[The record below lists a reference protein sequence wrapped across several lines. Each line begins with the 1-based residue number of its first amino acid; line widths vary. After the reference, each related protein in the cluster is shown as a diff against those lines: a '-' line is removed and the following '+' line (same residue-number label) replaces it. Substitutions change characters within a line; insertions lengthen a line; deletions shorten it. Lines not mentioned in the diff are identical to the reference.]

1 MAGYRIA
8 LMPGDGIGNDLLE
21 ASRPLLAAVDLDAEY
36 VEAEVG
42 WRYWCTE
49 GEALPA
55 RTVEILKGCRCALF
69 GAITSKSAPEAEQE
83 LAPDLKGKGLV
94 YRSPII
100 ALRKIFDLY
109 CNLRP
114 CKSYPGNPNNYR
126 DDIDLTVF
134 RENTEGLYSEVEYFP
149 LPPDLRAAL
158 SRYNPNMD
166 KFADTPAD
174 EIAVG
179 LRVITRKAARRIVRK
194 AFEYAR
200 RRGYPKVTLAEK
212 ANILRKTSGLM
223 IEEARA
229 VAADFPGIDLNVSYI
244 DAQLMWLVK
253 NPQEYGVIVTSN
265 LFGDIMSDVA
275 AQLVGGL
282 GFAASGNIG
291 DTFAIFE
298 PSHGSAPKYAGKF
311 VVNPCSMILTIKL
324 MLDWLGEE
332 AKGSALE
339 KAVAAVIAE
348 GRVRTYDM
356 GGTSSTRDVA
366 GAITERYKELIKA

>member
-1 MAGYRIA
+1 MAGCRIA
-8 LMPGDGIGNDLLE
+8 LMPGDGIGNDLME
-21 ASRPLLAAVDLDAEY
+21 ATRPLLAAVGLDAEY
-36 VEAEVG
+36 VDADVG
-42 WRYWCTE
+42 WKYWCSE
-49 GEALPA
+49 GEALPS

-69 GAITSKSAPEAEQE
+69 GSITSKTAVEAERE
-83 LAPDLKGKGLV
+83 LDPALRGKGLV

-114 CKSYPGNPNNYR
+114 CKAYPGNPNNYR

-134 RENTEGLYSEVEYFP
+134 RENTEGLYSEVEFFP
-149 LPPDLRAAL
+149 LPPEVRAVL
-158 SRYNPNMD
+158 SRFNPNME
-166 KFADTPAD
+166 KFAGTPDD

-179 LRVITRKAARRIVRK
+179 LRVITKKAAGRIIRK

-200 RRGYPKVTLAEK
+200 RRGFSSVTLAEK

-223 IEEARA
+223 IQEGQA
-229 VAADFPGIDLNVSYI
+229 VAADFPGIDLNISYI
-244 DAQLMWLVK
+244 DAQMMWLIK
-253 NPQEYGVIVTSN
+253 NPQNYGVIVTSN

-291 DTFAIFE
+291 DNFAIFE

-332 AKGSALE
+332 RKGRALE

-348 GRVRTYDM
+348 GSVRTYDM
-356 GGTSSTRDVA
+356 GGKSSTYDMA
-366 GAITERYKELIKA
+366 GAVTERYRSMIGE

>member
-8 LMPGDGIGNDLLE
+8 LMPGDGIGNDLME
-21 ASRPLLAAVDLDAEY
+21 ASRPLLDALDLDAEY
-36 VEAEVG
+36 VEADVG
-42 WRYWCTE
+42 WTYWCTA

-55 RTVEILKGCRCALF
+55 RSVDILKGCRCALF
-69 GAITSKSAPEAEQE
+69 GAITSKTAVEAERE
-83 LAPDLKGKGLV
+83 LAPALQAKGLV

-114 CKSYPGNPNNYR
+114 CKAYPGNPNNYR
-126 DDIDLTVF
+126 DDIDLTIF
-134 RENTEGLYSEVEYFP
+134 RENTEGLYSEVEFFP
-149 LPPDLRAAL
+149 LPPDLRAVL
-158 SRYNPNMD
+158 SRFNPNMER
-166 KFADTPAD
+166 FADTPDD

-179 LRVITRKAARRIVRK
+179 LRVITRKAAGRIVRK

-200 RRGYPKVTLAEK
+200 HRGYPKVTLAEK

-223 IEEARA
+223 IQEAQA
-229 VAADFPGIDLNVSYI
+229 VAADYPGIELNVSYI
-244 DAQLMWLVK
+244 DAQLMWLIK
-253 NPQEYGVIVTSN
+253 NPQNYGVIVTSN

-311 VVNPCSMILTIKL
+311 VVNPCSMTLTIKL

-332 AKGSALE
+332 RKGRALE
-339 KAVAAVIAE
+339 RAVAAVIAE
-348 GRVRTYDM
+348 GSVRTYDM
-356 GGTSSTRDVA
+356 GGKNSTRDMA
-366 GAITERYKELIKA
+366 NAITERYKEMTGA

>member
-8 LMPGDGIGNDLLE
+8 LMPGDGIGNDLLD
-21 ASRPLLAAVDLDAEY
+21 ASRPLLEAIGLDAEY
-36 VEAEVG
+36 VEADVG
-42 WRYWCTE
+42 WKYWCTE
-49 GEALPA
+49 GEALPG

-69 GAITSKSAPEAEQE
+69 GAITSKTAVEAERE
-83 LAPDLKGKGLV
+83 LIPSLRGKGLL

-114 CKSYPGNPNNYR
+114 CKAYPGNPNNYR

-134 RENTEGLYSEVEYFP
+134 RENTEGLYSEVEFFP
-149 LPPDLRAAL
+149 LPPEVRAVL
-158 SRYNPNMD
+158 SRYNPNME
-166 KFADTPAD
+166 KFAGTPGD

-179 LRVITRKAARRIVRK
+179 LRVITKRAADRIIRK
-194 AFEYAR
+194 AFEHAR
-200 RRGYPKVTLAEK
+200 RRGFSSVTLAEK

-223 IEEARA
+223 IQEGQA
-229 VAADFPGIDLNVSYI
+229 VAAEFPGIDLNISYI
-244 DAQLMWLVK
+244 DAQMMWLIK
-253 NPQEYGVIVTSN
+253 NPQNYGVIVTSN

-291 DTFAIFE
+291 DSFAIFE

-332 AKGSALE
+332 QKGRALE
-339 KAVAAVIAE
+339 KAVAEVIAE
-348 GRVRTYDM
+348 GSVRTYDM
-356 GGTSSTRDVA
+356 GGKISTFDMARV
-366 GAITERYKELIKA
+366 ITERYKETIGA

>member
-8 LMPGDGIGNDLLE
+8 LMPGDGIGNDLME
-21 ASRPLLAAVDLDAEY
+21 AARPLLDAVDLDAQY

-49 GEALPA
+49 GEALPG

-69 GAITSKSAPEAEQE
+69 GAITSKSAPEAERQ
-83 LAPDLKGKGLV
+83 LAPNLRGKGLV

-100 ALRKIFDLY
+100 ALRKLFDLY

-114 CKSYPGNPNNYR
+114 CKAFLGNPNNYR
-126 DDIDLTVF
+126 DDIDITIF

-149 LPPDLRAAL
+149 LPPDLRAIL

-179 LRVITRKAARRIVRK
+179 LRVITKKAAGRIIRK

-200 RRGYPKVTLAEK
+200 RRGDSTVTLAEK

-223 IEEARA
+223 IQEAQA
-229 VAADFPGIDLNVSYI
+229 VAADFPGIALDVSYI
-244 DAQLMWLVK
+244 DAQLMWLIK
-253 NPQEYGVIVTSN
+253 NPQNYGVIVTSN

-332 AKGSALE
+332 HKGAALE

-348 GRVRTYDM
+348 GKVRTYDM
-356 GGTSSTRDVA
+356 GGGSSTRDMARAV
-366 GAITERYKELIKA
+366 TERYREMNGA

>member
-8 LMPGDGIGNDLLE
+8 LMPGDGIGNDLME
-21 ASRPLLAAVDLDAEY
+21 ASRPLLDTIGLDAEY
-36 VEAEVG
+36 VEADVG
-42 WRYWCTE
+42 WKYWCTE
-49 GEALPA
+49 GDALPA

-69 GAITSKSAPEAEQE
+69 GAITSKTATEAERE
-83 LAPDLKGKGLV
+83 LAPALRGKGLL

-100 ALRKIFDLY
+100 ALRKLFDLY

-114 CKSYPGNPNNYR
+114 CRAYPGNPNNYR
-126 DDIDLTVF
+126 DDIDLTIF
-134 RENTEGLYSEVEYFP
+134 RENTEGLYSEVEFFP
-149 LPPDLRAAL
+149 LPPEVRAVL
-158 SRYNPNMD
+158 SRYNPNME
-166 KFADTPAD
+166 KFAATPDD

-179 LRVITRKAARRIVRK
+179 LRVITKKAADRIIRK

-200 RRGYPKVTLAEK
+200 RRGYSTVTLAEK

-223 IEEARA
+223 IREAQA
-229 VAADFPGIDLNVSYI
+229 VAADYPGIDLNVNHI
-244 DAQLMWLVK
+244 DAQLMWLIK
-253 NPQEYGVIVTSN
+253 NPQNYGVIVTSN
-265 LFGDIMSDVA
+265 LFGDILSDVA

-291 DTFAIFE
+291 DGFAIFE

-332 AKGSALE
+332 RKGAALE

-348 GRVRTYDM
+348 GSVRTYDT
-356 GGTSSTRDVA
+356 GGKSSTFDMAKV
-366 GAITERYKELIKA
+366 ITERYKELIKA